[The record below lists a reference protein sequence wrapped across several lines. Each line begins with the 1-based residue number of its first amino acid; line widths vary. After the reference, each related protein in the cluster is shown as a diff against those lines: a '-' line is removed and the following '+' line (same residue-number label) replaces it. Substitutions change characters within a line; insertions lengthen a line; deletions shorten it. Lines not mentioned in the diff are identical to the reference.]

1 SLNSFGLFRYTYP
14 PFGSLASRMRIMPA
28 NAPKLKLIALFGA
41 TGTGKTTFI
50 NDASG
55 EDLEVGNEL
64 ESCTHEVTP
73 TGTFQIDGQDVVL
86 FDTPGFDDTEI
97 SDTDILKR
105 ITAFL
110 TSSYESGHTLTG
122 VIYLHRISDIRVGG
136 ISRRTFQILRGLCGQ
151 DTLSNV
157 LIVTN
162 MWSDPPTAKEI
173 HNEKQLRENPKFF
186 QPAIAAGA
194 RMVRRPQKDSNSAH
208 DIIRMLLDK
217 PPVVMK
223 IQRQIVDE
231 RTGFYATDAAMVL
244 GEELAQM
251 EQRHLQEIE
260 EVKEEL
266 RLAKEQNNTQ
276 AQSELREFLEQ
287 AIAESTRL
295 SKEIQ
300 SLREGFEEERL
311 KWEDRVSAAEIAQW
325 EAERKQR
332 EMTSELENLRSQAER
347 ANGEERRKL
356 EKLIEDLVK
365 KIEVFQS
372 YKPKCVIM

>member
-1 SLNSFGLFRYTYP
+1 
-14 PFGSLASRMRIMPA
+14 MPA
-28 NAPKLKLIALFGA
+28 DTPRLKLIALFGA
-41 TGTGKTTFI
+41 TGTGKTTVSAAQIQFHFI
-50 NDASG
+50 AG

-73 TGTFQIDGQDVVL
+73 TRVFQIDGQDIILV
-86 FDTPGFDDTEI
+86 DTPGFDDTEL

-110 TSSYESGHTLTG
+110 TSTYQEGYKLTG

-136 ISRRTFQILRGLCGQ
+136 VSRRTFQIFRGLCGQ
-151 DTLSNV
+151 ETLSNV

-162 MWSDPPTAKEI
+162 MWSNPPTTKEVR
-173 HNEKQLRENPKFF
+173 NEKQLRENSKFF

-194 RMVRRPQKDSNSAH
+194 RMVRRPYKNSESAH

-217 PPVVMK
+217 PPVAMK

-231 RTGFYATDAAMVL
+231 GEGFYTTDAAMAL

-251 EQRHLQEIE
+251 KQRHLTEIE
-260 EVKEEL
+260 EVREEL
-266 RLAKEQNNTQ
+266 RQAKEQNNIQ
-276 AQSELREFLEQ
+276 AQAELREFLEQ

-311 KWEDRVSAAEIAQW
+311 KWEHRVNAAEVAQR

-332 EMTSELENLRSQAER
+332 EMTSELDDLRRRAER
-347 ANGEERRKL
+347 ASGEDRRKL
-356 EKLIEDLVK
+356 EKLIEELVK
-365 KIEVFQS
+365 KIEAFQS
-372 YKPKCVIM
+372 YKWKCVIM